1 MSWRI
6 VTVASRCKLEC
17 RLDYLV
23 SRGEQTIKVHLS
35 EIAVLIV
42 ENTAVSLTAALL
54 CELTKRKIKVIFCD
68 EKHNPYAE
76 LLPMSMRYD
85 TSGQLQKQ
93 IHWATADCQRVWTSV
108 IAQKIANQMALL
120 RQNHHTQ
127 AADLLQSYLD
137 ELQPGDVTNREGHA
151 AKVYFNALFGLEF
164 TRQTDCAVNNALD
177 YGYSILLS
185 AVNRAVAA
193 LGYSPNLG
201 IWHHNEFNHFNFS
214 CDIMEPL
221 RPLVDQYVLQLD
233 VQQLDTDAKHR
244 LQQVLNHEVLFG
256 AKRYA
261 LHTALPLYVK
271 SITVAIEQNAM
282 PMFCT
287 I

>member
-17 RLDYLV
+17 RFDYLV
-23 SRGEQTIKVHLS
+23 SRGEQTLQVHLS

-42 ENTAVSLTAALL
+42 ENTAVSLTANLL
-54 CELTKRKIKVIFCD
+54 CELVKRKIKVLFCD
-68 EKHNPYAE
+68 EKHNPHAE
-76 LLPMSMRYD
+76 LMSMAIRYD
-85 TSGQLQKQ
+85 TSGQLQRQ
-93 IHWATADCQRVWTSV
+93 IRWAEADRMRVWTDI
-108 IAQKIANQMALL
+108 IAQKIRQQMAVL
-120 RQNHHTQ
+120 RENHHTQ
-127 AADLLQSYLD
+127 AADLLQSYTD
-137 ELQPGDVTNREGHA
+137 ALQLGDATNREGHA
-151 AKVYFNALFGLEF
+151 AKVYFNALFGLDF
-164 TRQTDCAVNNALD
+164 TRQADCVLNHALD
-177 YGYSILLS
+177 YGYAILLS

-214 CDIMEPL
+214 CDLMEPL
-221 RPLVDQYVLQLD
+221 RPLVDRYVLQMHL
-233 VQQLDTDAKHR
+233 QQLDTAAKHH

-261 LHTALPLYVK
+261 LHVALPLYVK
-271 SITVAIEQNAM
+271 GVAMAIEQNI
-282 PMFCT
+282 PPLFCT